1 MVSRL
6 DSLSHLQFRRL
17 VVRAVALAAVAA
29 ALLLLLLRQVAHLLL
44 VREEPVVAR
53 LPRLSSKI

>member
-17 VVRAVALAAVAA
+17 VVRAVAVAAV

-53 LPRLSSKI
+53 LRRLNSKI